1 MEELI
6 YVDRRNSNCN
16 KWDGQTAMFGEEGL
30 HAMWVADMDF
40 KIPQCVQKA
49 LHEYVDFGALGYYR
63 IPDGYYDAFINWEKK
78 HFNFEVKRE
87 WLRFAP
93 GVVAAFNWMIQMLT
107 KKEDAVIV
115 MTPVYYPFL
124 QAVTNIERKLI
135 TSDLVNENGNYPID
149 FDDFEKKIV
158 DNDVKAFILCS
169 PHNPV
174 GRVWRKEELKEML
187 EICHRHHVY
196 VISDEIHQDFVFG
209 DKKQTP
215 SYLMTEHWDEI
226 LTITAPS
233 KTFNLAGLVGSYH
246 IIYNKYLRDRVVA
259 KSSKPH
265 YNEMNVLSMHAL
277 IGAYKPEGYE
287 WVDELRQALTGNVY
301 YACNYIKEHFKGVEV
316 SRPQGTYMLFL
327 DCTKWCEE
335 HGKSID
341 EVEKAGWD
349 VGVAWQ
355 DGRMFLHPCAIRMNL
370 ALPLSRV
377 QEAFDRLDKYVFN
390 AEK

>member
-49 LHEYVDFGALGYYR
+49 LHEYVDFGAIGYYR

-107 KKEDAVIV
+107 KKGDAVIV

-124 QAVTNIERKLI
+124 QAVTNNERKLI
-135 TSDLVNENGNYPID
+135 TSDLVNENGNYTID

-215 SYLMTEHWDEI
+215 SYLMTEHWNEI

-233 KTFNLAGLVGSYH
+233 KTFNLAGGQNSFV
-246 IIYNKYLRDRVVA
+246 IIADENLRA
-259 KSSKPH
+259 K
-265 YNEMNVLSMHAL
+265 
-277 IGAYKPEGYE
+277 G
-287 WVDELRQALTGNVY
+287 
-301 YACNYIKEHFKGVEV
+301 
-316 SRPQGTYMLFL
+316 
-327 DCTKWCEE
+327 
-335 HGKSID
+335 
-341 EVEKAGWD
+341 
-349 VGVAWQ
+349 
-355 DGRMFLHPCAIRMNL
+355 
-370 ALPLSRV
+370 
-377 QEAFDRLDKYVFN
+377 
-390 AEK
+390 